1 MAVKIKSA
9 IFGIL
14 STSISLIVAASL
26 LELYVR
32 LVETDGTNFDI
43 EMWRYAKD
51 LKRISD
57 IPDVGHEHIPGK
69 SGVYMGVPV
78 TINSAGWRDR
88 EHSLEKEDGTVR
100 IMMLGDSLTFGWGAR
115 PEDVT
120 SYRLERLLNTRKNK
134 VEVINT
140 GIGNANTAMEANYF
154 IKKADVYNPDI
165 VILNYFINDA
175 EQTPRRTNNFFL
187 ENLYSA
193 VFIAGRFDVIMRRF
207 FGKSDWKQYYRDLY
221 LEHQTGWLATQ
232 NALIELVSYCKARN
246 IRLIVVNYPEL
257 HVLSPYPFEDI
268 TNLVA
273 SKVKVLG
280 IPFLDLLPSLEKKA
294 PHSLWVTKTDAHPN
308 GKAAGLYADA
318 IMKFLVKQYP
328 ATFEDPAP
336 TENIDE
342 IK

>member
-1 MAVKIKSA
+1 MTTRIKSA
-9 IFGIL
+9 LFFIL

-32 LVETDGTNFDI
+32 LMETDGTNFDI

-88 EHSLEKEDGTVR
+88 EHSVVKENGTVR
-100 IMMLGDSLTFGWGAR
+100 IMMLGDSLTFGWGAK

-120 SYRLERLLNTRKNK
+120 SYRLERLLNTGKSK
-134 VEVINT
+134 IEIINT
-140 GIGNANTAMEANYF
+140 GIGNANTSMEANYF
-154 IKKADVYNPDI
+154 IKKAHVYNPDI

-175 EQTPRRTNNFFL
+175 EQTPRRADNFFM
-187 ENLYSA
+187 EHFYSA
-193 VFIAGRFDVIMRRF
+193 VFISGRFDVIMRRF
-207 FGKSDWKQYYRDLY
+207 FRRSDWKHYYRNLY
-221 LEHQTGWLATQ
+221 QEHQSGWLATQ
-232 NALIELVSYCKARN
+232 NALRELVRYCNDRN

-257 HVLSPYPFEDI
+257 HALSPYPFEDI

-280 IPFLDLLPSLEKKA
+280 VPFLDLLPSLEKQA

-328 ATFEDPAP
+328 ATFEEP
-336 TENIDE
+336 TRAESIND